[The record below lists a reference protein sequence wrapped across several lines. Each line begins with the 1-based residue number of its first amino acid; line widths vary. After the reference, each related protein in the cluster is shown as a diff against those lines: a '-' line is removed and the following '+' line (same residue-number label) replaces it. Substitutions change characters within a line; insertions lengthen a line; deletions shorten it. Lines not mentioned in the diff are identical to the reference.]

1 MAARFIAFF
10 VLILALIAPSAS
22 ADPTGS
28 DFTIAPNPPN
38 PGEDVT
44 FTFVP
49 GPGVVGDPT
58 VEWDVNGDNAI
69 DQRGLTAQQSYAA
82 VGPMTVT
89 MRVTDANG
97 SLDVPHTFAVT
108 NPPSV
113 DFDFS
118 PANPLPGEAV
128 LFSESHSDQD
138 SDDVGLVWDFGA
150 GATVLPGPSL
160 RVAYSS
166 PGTRTVKL
174 TATDE
179 HGASSVQTRELT
191 VRDPAGPTANFT
203 FSPTVPLVGQA
214 VSFTNTST
222 PAPGQSLTNAVWDLD
237 NDGEFDD
244 NPAGW
249 SFSTSGNHTVA
260 LRVTQ
265 TNGNQ
270 AVFEK
275 QIRLNAPPAAG
286 FVWNP
291 PSPVA
296 GAAVDLIS
304 TATDLEG
311 LGAQLWDL
319 DGDGQFDDASGPTVR
334 HAFPSAGTYAVG
346 QQVTD
351 SDGVTRT
358 MRRALTVAAA
368 VRPAQVEP
376 RFITPFPVVRLA
388 GKVLPHGARIQVL
401 AVQAPRRAVI
411 QVRCV
416 GKGCPI
422 GSVRRTSRGRTV
434 RFPEFERRLRA
445 GIRLKLFMRQ
455 PGRIGK
461 YTSFL
466 IRAGSPPK
474 RVDRCL
480 YPTSRAPRRC
490 P

>member
-1 MAARFIAFF
+1 
-10 VLILALIAPSAS
+10 
-22 ADPTGS
+22 
-28 DFTIAPNPPN
+28 
-38 PGEDVT
+38 
-44 FTFVP
+44 
-49 GPGVVGDPT
+49 
-58 VEWDVNGDNAI
+58 
-69 DQRGLTAQQSYAA
+69 
-82 VGPMTVT
+82 
-89 MRVTDANG
+89 MRVTDDEG
-97 SLDVPHTFAVT
+97 SVDVSHTFTVNSPPAV
-108 NPPSV
+108 S
-113 DFDFS
+113 FDFTPTS
-118 PANPLPGEAV
+118 PFPGQEV
-128 LFSESHSDQD
+128 WFDQVVTD
-138 SDDVGLVWDFGA
+138 PDGDTVTLAWNFGDGSSAA
-150 GATVLPGPSL
+150 GEDP
-160 RVAYSS
+160 RHAYVTD
-166 PGTRTVKL
+166 GTRTVTL
-174 TATDE
+174 TATDS
-179 HGASSVQTRELT
+179 HGLSTIETRQLT
-191 VRDPAGPTANFT
+191 VQDAVGPTASFAV
-203 FSPTVPLVGQA
+203 SPAVPLVGQA
-214 VSFTNTST
+214 VSLTNTSKPST
-222 PAPGQSLTNAVWDLD
+222 GQSLTNAVWDLD

-249 SFSTSGNHTVA
+249 SFSISGNQTVA

-275 QIRLNAPPAAG
+275 QIRVNAPPAAG

-311 LGAQLWDL
+311 LGAQSWDL

-334 HAFPSAGTYAVG
+334 HAFPSAGTYDVG

-358 MRRALTVAAA
+358 MRRAVTVAAP
-368 VRPAQVEP
+368 VGPAQVEP
-376 RFITPFPVVRLA
+376 RFITPFPVVRIA
-388 GKVLPHGARIQVL
+388 GRVLPHGARIRVL
-401 AVQAPRRAVI
+401 AVRAPRRAVI

-416 GKGCPI
+416 GTGCPI

-445 GIRLKLFMRQ
+445 GIRLKLFVRQ

-466 IRAGSPPK
+466 IRAGAPPK

-480 YPTSRAPRRC
+480 YPTGRSLRRC
-490 P
+490 A